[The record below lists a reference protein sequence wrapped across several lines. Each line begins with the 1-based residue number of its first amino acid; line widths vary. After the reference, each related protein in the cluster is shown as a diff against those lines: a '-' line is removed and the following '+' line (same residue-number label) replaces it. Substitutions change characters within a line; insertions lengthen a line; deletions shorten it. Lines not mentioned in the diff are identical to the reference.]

1 MKIRVIRGFLTRSK
15 PVMAEEH
22 LDPLW
27 IEHGYGTRFQ
37 GFQNLMRHRIRDI
50 LFVSSLYDLYLFEED
65 GRFDELISN
74 EYKRFNLSHTPDLTR
89 VSSGKEAIRLA
100 LEERRFDMILTTLH
114 VEDMHAVRLV
124 REARKAGVTI
134 PIVLLAYD
142 SKELKDL
149 KSQNCQADF
158 NRVFVWNG
166 DFQLIVAII
175 KHLEDRMNVD
185 HDTRLVGIQSILF
198 IEDNIQYCST
208 LLPILYS
215 ELLNQSQRLISEG
228 INLSH
233 KSLRTVARPKILLCQ
248 TYEEAWHYY
257 ETYKEHI
264 LGVVSD
270 IDFPRSGK
278 PDHGAG
284 IRFAEAVRNEHAELP
299 VMLQSL
305 TADYRQQAKDLEVS
319 FVLKDA
325 PDLPLRLRKFM
336 IESFS
341 FGDFIFR
348 TPDGYEVGRASDL
361 KSLKEQLKTVPEE
374 SIKYH
379 AERNHF
385 SNWLK
390 ARTEFWL
397 AHKVRPRKVSDFPSV
412 EELRQDLLDSFGAYS
427 RHQQR
432 GLITEFDKETF
443 DTATSFA
450 RVGGGSLGGKARG
463 LGFVNMLINNYEVR
477 DKFDGVRVS
486 VPPAIVLGTEV
497 FDRFLDENNLRRY
510 ALQSTDDAELTRK
523 FIESGVF
530 PEDLLG
536 QLSAFLNL
544 VRNPLAVRSS
554 SLLEDSQYH
563 PFAGVYQTFMIP
575 NNHTDLFVRL
585 GQLVTAIKRVY
596 ASTFYRSARDYFKAT
611 DYRRE
616 EEKMS
621 VIIQK
626 MVGAPHGTR
635 FYPDFSGVAK
645 SYNFYPVAPQK
656 STDGIASVAL
666 GLGKTIVDGGITVRF
681 CPKYPQHL
689 LQSSSGEAALRN
701 NQTEFYALDLYA
713 PPTGPAETTDRLVK
727 TYSLE
732 TAEGDETLRHV
743 ASTYSPEN
751 DALYDGT
758 SRQGIRVVSFAP
770 VLRQKTLP
778 LPAILE
784 LLLDM
789 GSWGMG
795 APVEMEFAATMSVP
809 EGQPKEFALLQL
821 RPLGLHK
828 ETDQYDLGKVARE
841 DILCRSKQVL
851 GHGIMDNIQD
861 IVFVDPDR
869 FDRAKSRDAASEVF
883 QFNEKLLSLGRPYL
897 LIGVGRWGS
906 LDPWLGIP
914 VKWDQISGAKIIIET
929 GFRDM
934 EVDPSQGSHFFHNI
948 TAFRV
953 SYFTVNSVTSDGYI
967 DWTWLR
973 ARPVEEEKQ
982 YVRHIRLEKP
992 VVAKINGHQN
1002 EGIILKPEL
1011 GH

>member
-1 MKIRVIRGFLTRSK
+1 V
-15 PVMAEEH
+15 VEEH

-37 GFQNLMRHRIRDI
+37 GFQNLMRHRIRDV
-50 LFVSSLYDLYLFEED
+50 LLVSSLYDLYLFEED
-65 GRFDELISN
+65 GRFDEIIRN
-74 EYKRFNLSHTPDLTR
+74 EYKRLNLTHSPELTR
-89 VSSGKEAIRLA
+89 VSSGKEAIVLA
-100 LEERRFDMILTTLH
+100 KEERRFDMILTTLH
-114 VEDMHAVRLV
+114 VEDMRAVSLAQ
-124 REARKAGVTI
+124 EARKAGITI

-142 SKELKDL
+142 NKELKDL
-149 KSQNCQADF
+149 KSQNYDAAFD
-158 NRVFVWNG
+158 RVFVWKG

-198 IEDNIQYCST
+198 IEDNIHYYST
-208 LLPILYS
+208 LLPILYA

-233 KSLRTVARPKILLCQ
+233 KSLRTVARPKIILCQ
-248 TYEEAWHYY
+248 NYEEARHYY
-257 ETYKEHI
+257 ETYNEHI
-264 LGVVSD
+264 LGIISD
-270 IDFPRSGK
+270 IDFPRGGK

-284 IRFAEAVRNEHAELP
+284 IHFAQEVRKDHPELP

-305 TADYRQQAKDLEVS
+305 TADYQADAKRLGLS

-336 IESFS
+336 TEYFS

-348 TPDGYEVGRASDL
+348 TADGYEVGRASDL
-361 KSLKEQLKTVPEE
+361 KSLKEQMQYVPEE

-412 EELRQDLLDSFGAYS
+412 AELRQDLLASFGAYS
-427 RHQQR
+427 RLQQR
-432 GLITEFDKETF
+432 GLITEFNKESF
-443 DTATSFA
+443 DPEMSFT
-450 RVGGGSLGGKARG
+450 RIGEGSLGGKARG

-477 DKFDGVRVS
+477 QQFDGVQIS
-486 VPPAIVLGTEV
+486 VPPAVVLSTDI

-510 ALQSTDDAELTRK
+510 ALESTDDAELTRK
-523 FIESGVF
+523 FIETGIF

-536 QLSAFLNL
+536 QLAGFLDL
-544 VRNPLAVRSS
+544 IRTPLAVRSS

-575 NNHTDLFVRL
+575 NNHPDPFVRL

-596 ASTFYRSARDYFKAT
+596 ASTFYRSARDYFRVT
-611 DYRRE
+611 DYRLE
-616 EEKMS
+616 EEKMA

-626 MVGAPHGTR
+626 MVGTQHGTR

-645 SYNFYPVAPQK
+645 SYNFYPVSPQK

-689 LQSSSGEAALRN
+689 LQFFSAREALRN
-701 NQTEFYALDLYA
+701 NQSTFYALDLYA
-713 PPTGPAETTDRLVK
+713 PPTLSTETTDVQVK
-727 TYSLE
+727 SFGLDI
-732 TAEGDETLRHV
+732 AEEDGTLRHV
-743 ASTYSPEN
+743 ASTYSHEN

-770 VLRQKTLP
+770 ILRNKTIP
-778 LPAILE
+778 LPNILE
-784 LLLDM
+784 LLTDM

-795 APVEMEFAATMSVP
+795 APVEMEFASTMSVP
-809 EGQPKEFALLQL
+809 EDQRKDFALLQL

-828 ETDQYDLGKVARE
+828 ETDNYDIEDVARK
-841 DILCRSKQVL
+841 DLLCKSNQVL
-851 GHGIMDNIQD
+851 GHGIKDDIRD
-861 IVFVDPDR
+861 IVVVDADR
-869 FDRAKSRDAASEVF
+869 FERAKSRDAAYEVAK
-883 QFNEKLLSLGRPYL
+883 FNEKMLSLERPYL

-914 VKWDQISGAKIIIET
+914 IKWDQISGAKIIIEA
-929 GFRDM
+929 GFKDM

-953 SYFTVNSVTSDGYI
+953 SYFTVNSMTQDGYV
-967 DWTWLR
+967 DWDWLR
-973 ARPVEEEKQ
+973 TRPADEEKQ
-982 YVRHIRLEKP
+982 FVRHIHLEKP

-1002 EGIILKPEL
+1002 KGIILKPEL
-1011 GH
+1011 DID